1 MIQKTIADINVQDGR
16 RRVIIEGV
24 KPEIDWG
31 GFTIKRLEGERIA
44 VEADIFM
51 DSHDSLSC
59 LLLCSERGTSYF
71 GPRVPWSRWVITDGV
86 ALS

>member
-16 RRVIIEGV
+16 RRVVIERV

-31 GFTIKRLEGERIA
+31 GFPIKRLEGKRIA
-44 VEADIFM
+44 VEADIFV

-59 LLLCSERGTSYF
+59 LLLCREGDELLWTESPMEPLGNN
-71 GPRVPWSRWVITDGV
+71 
-86 ALS
+86 